1 MAALRYEEC
10 CLPKSKV
17 CIFDNTLAIWVLPS
31 CQNYVLAIKCVDVFN
46 EDVFEEPENM
56 EQESIPIRET
66 LKIHKIERS
75 EMKGIYGLKFF
86 YLAEDEKPFFTQ
98 WYANG
103 KDVLVCGHDDGD
115 VDTNHCAA
123 CLVEYDKAEEWIQCP
138 GLREQWFHEQCFY
151 N

>member
-1 MAALRYEEC
+1 MDGVGGTVKNVVFRKV
-10 CLPKSKV
+10 KSGFLTIDSPFEFYQAVK
-17 CIFDNTLAIWVLPS
+17 
-31 CQNYVLAIKCVDVFN
+31 NYVPAIKCVYVSN

-75 EMKGIYGLKFF
+75 DMKGIYGLKFF

-103 KDVLVCGHDDGD
+103 KDVLVCGHDDGEN
-115 VDTNHCAA
+115 DTNHYAA
-123 CLVEYDKAEEWIQCP
+123 CSVEYGKAEE
-138 GLREQWFHEQCFY
+138 
-151 N
+151 